1 MIFQLIIMFL
11 LSCIHDYL
19 SDGMSRTGVFI
30 AAMCEVERVKVEG
43 EVDIFQ
49 TIKAMRKKRPHMVYN
64 KVGPSHT
71 YVQLVPHAK
80 CYWLTGSSSWSTH
93 SIV

>member
-1 MIFQLIIMFL
+1 MLCY
-11 LSCIHDYL
+11 SSRIHHSV

-49 TIKAMRKKRPHMVYN
+49 TIKAMRKQRPHMVYN
-64 KVGPSHT
+64 KVYGTIYMTLMHT
-71 YVQLVPHAK
+71 QLAFMA
-80 CYWLTGSSSWSTH
+80 CLNF
-93 SIV
+93 I

>member
-1 MIFQLIIMFL
+1 MIFQLIIMLL
-11 LSCIHDYL
+11 LSCIYDYL

-43 EVDIFQ
+43 DVDIFQ

-71 YVQLVPHAK
+71 CVQLD
-80 CYWLTGSSSWSTH
+80 STC
-93 SIV
+93 